1 MTYQNL
7 LWFQASLQFRLGGL
21 GLKVAK
27 QHHEAAFAASL
38 IQCKFWLDQV
48 CSLHVNNEVNS
59 LIMQY
64 TTSLRSQF
72 PEDFPTE
79 EDILSACKTQQPL
92 QKSFSSCIDK
102 CLLALTLSNPD
113 LPAREKARLWSVS
126 SQGGSQLSPTL
137 GHSNILTIINF
148 LLS

>member
-1 MTYQNL
+1 MKGYKERMKDFLKHLVKIQHDL
-7 LWFQASLQFRLGGL
+7 PELAWFQASLQFRLGGL

-48 CSLHVNNEVNS
+48 CSQQVNNEVNS
-59 LIMQY
+59 LIAQF

-79 EDILSACKTQQPL
+79 EVILSACKTQQPL

-102 CLLALTLSNPD
+102 
-113 LPAREKARLWSVS
+113 
-126 SQGGSQLSPTL
+126 
-137 GHSNILTIINF
+137 
-148 LLS
+148 